1 MVGLGA
7 VVTAVVAGV
16 AHGCSRAYYEDGAG
30 HFYTGRCM
38 DWKEPTK
45 AKVWAFPQGMKR
57 DGGVGAG
64 SLEWTSKWNSV
75 VTSFYDVGSVDG
87 INEKGLVGSMLF
99 LAEADYGS
107 KQRDDQKKLSVG
119 AWLQYVLDSFAT
131 VPEAVAALQTDDI
144 NIIAPT
150 LPSGESAS
158 VHVALSDAANGS
170 AILEY
175 IAGRLVIH
183 NGSQYKV
190 MTNSPPYGQQ
200 LALTTYWQGVG
211 GTAFL
216 PGTHR
221 AADRFARL
229 SYNLHAVP
237 KAPCLLSVLLDPCQ
251 RSLSHDIHLRPCS
264 SRAGLREI

>member
-16 AHGCSRAYYEDGAG
+16 AHGCSRAYYEDGTG
-30 HFYTGRCM
+30 HFYTGRTM
-38 DWKEPTK
+38 DWQEPTK
-45 AKVWAFPQGMKR
+45 AKVWAFPKGMKR

-87 INEKGLVGSMLF
+87 INEKGLVGSL
-99 LAEADYGS
+99 LYLVETDYGS
-107 KQRDDQKKLSVG
+107 EKRGDQKKVSMG
-119 AWLQYVLDSFAT
+119 AWLQYVVDSFAT
-131 VPEAVAALQTDDI
+131 VPEAVAALQADDI

-150 LPSGESAS
+150 LPSGDSAS
-158 VHVALSDAANGS
+158 GHLAISDAANGS
-170 AILEY
+170 AIFEY

-190 MTNSPPYGQQ
+190 MTNSPPYDQQ
-200 LALTTYWQGVG
+200 LALTAYWQEIG
-211 GTAFL
+211 GSTFL
-216 PGTHR
+216 PGTYR

-229 SYNLHAVP
+229 SYILHSVP
-237 KAPCLLSVLLDPCQ
+237 KATRLLSSV
-251 RSLSHDIHLRPCS
+251 
-264 SRAGLREI
+264 

>member
-1 MVGLGA
+1 MGLGA
-7 VVTAVVAGV
+7 VVTAVLANV

-30 HFYTGRCM
+30 HFYTGRTM
-38 DWKEPTK
+38 DWQEPTK
-45 AKVWAFPQGMKR
+45 AQVWAFPQGMKR

-75 VTSFYDVGSVDG
+75 VTSFYNVASVDG
-87 INEKGLVGSMLF
+87 INEKGLVGSL
-99 LAEADYGS
+99 LYLVETDYGS
-107 KQRDDQKKLSVG
+107 QKRGDQKKMSIG
-119 AWLQYVLDSFAT
+119 AWLQYVVDNFAT

-144 NIIAPT
+144 NIISPT

-158 VHVALSDAANGS
+158 GHLAISDAANGS

-175 IAGRLVIH
+175 IAGRLIIH
-183 NGSQYKV
+183 HGSQYKV
-190 MTNSPPYGQQ
+190 MTNSPPYDQQ
-200 LALTTYWQGVG
+200 LALTAYWQEIG
-211 GTAFL
+211 GSTFL

-237 KAPCLLSVLLDPCQ
+237 KATCLLAASDPT
-251 RSLSHDIHLRPCS
+251 R
-264 SRAGLREI
+264 